1 MSDCELNVLINLDLI
16 ELNLEQVYIDSIQL
30 YPHLDLCKS
39 LI

>member
-30 YPHLDLCKS
+30 
-39 LI
+39 